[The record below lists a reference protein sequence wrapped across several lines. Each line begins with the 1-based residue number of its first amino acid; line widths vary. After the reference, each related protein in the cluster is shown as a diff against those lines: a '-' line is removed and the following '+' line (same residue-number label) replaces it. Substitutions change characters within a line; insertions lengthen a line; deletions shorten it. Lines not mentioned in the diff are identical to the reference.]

1 MFGIEVVLILMLI
14 RVILPLGLMLW
25 VGELV
30 RRRETQYWSR

>member
-25 VGELV
+25 AGELV
-30 RRRETQYWSR
+30 RRRETPYWSR